1 MFAAPQKSL
10 MGKLPSI
17 SMNLAKTL
25 PVRARGIPGK
35 GMIKLAITGSIPQ
48 DYFGDHVNPNLWCK
62 AKITYSNSSDTIFFP
77 TEVLCIY
84 TEQILQVLCI
94 TTPETRPKKEKK
106 MTSQKQMLQGLDSTT
121 ADPKRGRKMRSKRAP
136 IEQSSIE
143 KAEYLRNRGRGDGCV
158 E

>member
-62 AKITYSNSSDTIFFP
+62 AKITYSNSSDTIFFSNGS
-77 TEVLCIY
+77 TLHIY
-84 TEQILQVLCI
+84 RADSTSFVHYNTRDQTKERKKDDK
-94 TTPETRPKKEKK
+94 PEADVTRFGQYNSRPKKRKKDEK
-106 MTSQKQMLQGLDSTT
+106 QESTN
-121 ADPKRGRKMRSKRAP
+121 RA
-136 IEQSSIE
+136 E
-143 KAEYLRNRGRGDGCV
+143 
-158 E
+158 